1 MTHWC
6 YNSKFNTYVQAL
18 GSRYAAI
25 LYICKVARRRMK
37 RVHNCIS
44 ESDALS
50 WVVTGIE
57 PKLLKEKLAIRER
70 RKHLDMIYANDRLL
84 CIDDPEVREATR
96 DTILQSKNVGYL
108 IYRYKDISD
117 EPRQARV
124 RILSNLIWDEM
135 KQIRIENM
143 I

>member
-6 YNSKFNTYVQAL
+6 YDSKFNTYIQAL

-25 LYICKVARRRMK
+25 LYICKVARHRMK

-57 PKLLKEKLAIRER
+57 PKLLKEKLDIRER

-84 CIDDPEVREATR
+84 YIDDTEVRKATR
-96 DTILQSKNVGYL
+96 DTILLSKNVGYL
-108 IYRYKDISD
+108 IYRYRDISD

-124 RILSNLIWDEM
+124 RILSNIIWDEM
-135 KQIRIENM
+135 KRVRIENM